1 MNYLNLEVMNKIS
14 KFVGAVAMTMAFTAC
29 MDLQPIDPN
38 VVQMN
43 NNNKQEIIDLLYN
56 KLYVAFVQTGQQ
68 GQGGNDPDIVTD
80 NEGYSGFFRTLCVL
94 NEFPT
99 DAGWW
104 TWHND
109 AGCADLLTIC
119 WTSTNPFVSKLYN
132 RLNYAV
138 TMSNHYL
145 DLTEGVTDKEA
156 VTRRAEIRFIR
167 ALNYYHMLDMFGNV
181 PFTVTVSTS
190 DPYQI
195 DRESLYRWLVDE
207 ITTGHSGQEYYTYKD
222 KQPVPSY
229 KVTGDADHGFMQDL
243 YKKGETTIYRATQ
256 EAAKMLL
263 ARLYLNAE
271 VYTGKA
277 AWADAEKVAKELVD
291 NSTLHKPFAE
301 IFMGDNDKTSAE
313 EMLFVANVDGLN
325 NSGYAG
331 GHYAVAS
338 TRNGNMIESGTSDAT
353 WGCWRSSPEL
363 VKVFFPGKTPAEI
376 IATGNGK
383 DEFHMPK
390 IAKDDR
396 AMFCAGNDYMN
407 ANTGEKA
414 FNVKGFRGDV
424 PANGEGFDSC
434 WAICKWTNLYS
445 SQLKI
450 NADGVYEID
459 TTVAKPQ
466 RDQKFCDVDV
476 PLMRTAE
483 AYLTLAEALF
493 RQGKDGLSYVNAVR
507 TRSNAEPLASL
518 TEQDLLDEWLREFY
532 HEGRRRIDLV
542 RFGQFVGPTAKMTW
556 EGRSGSNT
564 KKVASYTNVNA
575 WNTEVASIDAHYAL
589 YPIPETDVVAN
600 PNIKQNP
607 GY

>member
-1 MNYLNLEVMNKIS
+1 MNNTINKII
-14 KFVGAVAMTMAFTAC
+14 GAVTISLAFTAC

-43 NNNKQEIIDLLYN
+43 DGNQQEIIDLLYN
-56 KLYVAFVQTGQQ
+56 KLYVSFVQTGQQ
-68 GQGGNDPDIVTD
+68 GRDGNDPDIITD
-80 NEGYSGFFRTLCVL
+80 NEGYSGFLRTLYVL

-109 AGCADLLTIC
+109 AGCSDLLNIC
-119 WTSTNPFVSKLYN
+119 WTPTNPFVAKLYN

-145 DLTEGVTDKEA
+145 DLTEGVTDREA
-156 VTRRAEIRFIR
+156 VARRAEVRFIR
-167 ALNYYHMLDMFGNV
+167 ALNYYHLLDMFGNV
-181 PFTVTVSTS
+181 PFTVTMSTD

-195 DRESLYRWLVDE
+195 DRESLYRWLIDE
-207 ITTGHSGQEYYTYKD
+207 ITTGHSGQTYYTYSD
-222 KQPVPSY
+222 HQAVPSY
-229 KVTGDADHGFMQDL
+229 KVTADANHGFMGDL
-243 YKKGETTIYRATQ
+243 YKHGETTIYRATQ

-277 AWADAEKVAKELVD
+277 AWADAEKVAKEIVEAMP
-291 NSTLHKPFAE
+291 TLHQPFAE
-301 IFMGDNDKTSAE
+301 IFMGDNDKKAAE
-313 EMLFVANVDGLN
+313 EMIFLANADGTY

-331 GHYAVAS
+331 AHYAVCS
-338 TRNGNMIESGTSDAT
+338 PRNGNMIEAGTSDAT

-363 VKVFFPGKTPAEI
+363 VKVFFPGKTPAQI
-376 IATGNGK
+376 IALGGGK
-383 DEFHMPK
+383 DEFHMPVV
-390 IAKDDR
+390 AKDDR
-396 AMFCAGNDYMN
+396 AMFCGGNTYVN
-407 ANTGEKA
+407 ANTGETA

-445 SQLKI
+445 SQFKV
-450 NADGVYEID
+450 NAEGVYEID
-459 TTVAKPQ
+459 PTASKPQ
-466 RDQKFCDVDV
+466 HDPKWCDVDA

-483 AYLTLAEALF
+483 AYMTLAEALF
-493 RQGKDGLSYVNAVR
+493 RQGRTQDALLYINKVR
-507 TRSNAEPLASL
+507 ARSRATALETL
-518 TEQDLLDEWLREFY
+518 TEDEILAEWLREFY

-542 RFGQFVGPTAKMTW
+542 RFGQLVGPTAKMTW

-564 KKVASYTNVNA
+564 KKVKSYDNVNA
-575 WNTEVASIDAHYAL
+575 WNTEVVSIDAHYNL

-600 PNIKQNP
+600 PHVKQNP

>member
-1 MNYLNLEVMNKIS
+1 MNKLS
-14 KFVGAVAMTMAFTAC
+14 KIVGAVAMALAFTAC
-29 MDLQPIDPN
+29 MNLQPIDPN

-43 NNNKQEIIDLLYN
+43 DDNQQEIIDLLYN

-109 AGCADLLTIC
+109 AGCSDLLTIC
-119 WTSTNPFVSKLYN
+119 WTPTNPFVSKLYN

-156 VTRRAEIRFIR
+156 VARRAEVRFIR

-181 PFTVTVSTS
+181 PFTVTLST
-190 DPYQI
+190 DNPYQI

-207 ITTGHSGQEYYTYKD
+207 ITTGHNGQEYYLYGEK
-222 KQPVPSY
+222 KVIPSY

-271 VYTGKA
+271 VYSGTP
-277 AWADAEKVAKELVD
+277 AWEDAEKVAKEVVD
-291 NSTLHKPFAE
+291 AMPTLHKPFAE
-301 IFMGDNDKTSAE
+301 IFMGNNDEIAAE
-313 EMLFVANVDGLN
+313 EMIFLANVDGLT

-376 IATGNGK
+376 IALGGGK

-390 IAKDDR
+390 IAGDDR
-396 AMFCAGNDYMN
+396 AMFCAGNDYVN
-407 ANTGEKA
+407 ANTGEAA

-445 SQLKI
+445 TQFKI
-450 NADGVYEID
+450 IEGIYVFDKEAP
-459 TTVAKPQ
+459 KPQ
-466 RDQKFCDVDV
+466 HDQKFSDVDV

-483 AYLTLAEALF
+483 AYMTLAEALF
-493 RQGKDGLSYVNAVR
+493 RQGKTGDALTYVNKVR
-507 TRSNAEPLASL
+507 ARSNAAELATL

-542 RFGQFVGPTAKMTW
+542 RFGQLVGPTAKMTW

-564 KKVASYTNVNA
+564 KKVKSYDNVNA
-575 WNTEVASIDAHYAL
+575 WNTTVEAIDAHYAL

-600 PNIKQNP
+600 PNVNQNP